1 MSDSF
6 VGPWTVTRQAPLSM
20 GFSRQEC
27 WSGLPFPLPG
37 ALLDPRIDL
46 RACALA
52 GRFFTTEPPGKQWDL
67 WIQCQIFL
75 LALSHFSLVTHTHT
89 HTHLHMHAHTF
100 THLYLPLLPLHVHFR
115 SLYLK
120 PSSPTNFTF
129 ISNLHLL
136 CPQPEFINCS
146 FNILIK
152 FSVRHFNILA
162 SPSIPFCFPGD
173 SLLEPLALLTH
184 PGLAGLDT
192 SHTAG
197 TSSWEFHFPHSC
209 WIPIFSD
216 FYVFHYFD
224 NFPYFYGEYP
234 AALSFFLATLC
245 SMQDLS
251 SLTGD
256 WTHIPCSRSSE
267 S

>member
-6 VGPWTVTRQAPLSM
+6 VGPWTVTRKAPLSM

-27 WSGLPFPLPG
+27 WSGLPFLLPE

-46 RACALA
+46 TALALA
-52 GRFFTTEPPGKQWDL
+52 GRFFTTEPPGKPVMSAMGPL
-67 WIQCQIFL
+67 NTVSGLRSCSVSL
-75 LALSHFSLVTHTHT
+75 LSCNTHT

-100 THLYLPLLPLHVHFR
+100 THLYFPLLPLHVHFR

-129 ISNLHLL
+129 ISDLHLL
-136 CPQPEFINCS
+136 CPQPEFINC
-146 FNILIK
+146 FFYILIK

-173 SLLEPLALLTH
+173 SLLEPWALLTH

-197 TSSWEFHFPHSC
+197 TPSWEFHFPHSC
-209 WIPIFSD
+209 
-216 FYVFHYFD
+216 
-224 NFPYFYGEYP
+224 
-234 AALSFFLATLC
+234 
-245 SMQDLS
+245 
-251 SLTGD
+251 
-256 WTHIPCSRSSE
+256 
-267 S
+267 

>member
-1 MSDSF
+1 MDCNPQGSSVHGILQARMLEWVAISSSRGSSGPKVWSHSSCIGRQILYHWATREKPIMSAM
-6 VGPWTVTRQAPLSM
+6 GPLNTV
-20 GFSRQEC
+20 
-27 WSGLPFPLPG
+27 SGLRSCSVS
-37 ALLDPRIDL
+37 LLS
-46 RACALA
+46 CN
-52 GRFFTTEPPGKQWDL
+52 
-67 WIQCQIFL
+67 
-75 LALSHFSLVTHTHT
+75 THT

-100 THLYLPLLPLHVHFR
+100 THLYFPLLPLHVHFR

-136 CPQPEFINCS
+136 CPQPEFINC
-146 FNILIK
+146 FFYILIK

-173 SLLEPLALLTH
+173 SLLEPWALLTH

-197 TSSWEFHFPHSC
+197 TPSWEFHFPHSC

-216 FYVFHYFD
+216 FYVFLYFD
-224 NFPYFYGEYP
+224 NFPYCYG
-234 AALSFFLATLC
+234 
-245 SMQDLS
+245 
-251 SLTGD
+251 
-256 WTHIPCSRSSE
+256 
-267 S
+267 

>member
-1 MSDSF
+1 MC
-6 VGPWTVTRQAPLSM
+6 VH
-20 GFSRQEC
+20 
-27 WSGLPFPLPG
+27 
-37 ALLDPRIDL
+37 
-46 RACALA
+46 ACADECECVCVLQERSETEQE
-52 GRFFTTEPPGKQWDL
+52 GRSDTVFRGPIADITGFPGGSVVKNL
-67 WIQCQIFL
+67 PANAR
-75 LALSHFSLVTHTHT
+75 ALRSILGSRR
-89 HTHLHMHAHTF
+89 A
-100 THLYLPLLPLHVHFR
+100 PGRGNGNPLHVHFR

-209 WIPIFSD
+209 
-216 FYVFHYFD
+216 
-224 NFPYFYGEYP
+224 
-234 AALSFFLATLC
+234 
-245 SMQDLS
+245 
-251 SLTGD
+251 
-256 WTHIPCSRSSE
+256 
-267 S
+267 